1 MGPIQDFFTQ
11 PLGSTILNLLIALLI
26 LIVGYIVA
34 RILGSITRRLLKR
47 ISLDNRLA
55 DWLSEPDQ
63 KRDFNVENIIAGVVF
78 WLVMLFVL
86 VAFFDRLNLT
96 GISSPISA
104 FLDSVTTE
112 YLPRLLAAGALLFIA
127 WLVAMALRYLV
138 VKGGALL
145 KVDERLSK
153 YAALK
158 EDEQVTFTDSL
169 AKAVYWFTLL
179 LFLPSVLTA
188 LGIQQIAVPIQTVF
202 NQIFDYIPNILAAGV
217 ILLVGW
223 FIARV
228 IRQVVENLL
237 KAIGTDKA
245 GERAGL
251 SEERSLSE
259 IVGLILYIFVF
270 IVALIAALE
279 ALDIAAITIPTTQML
294 STIINVIPNLIGA
307 ALILVLAFYIGRLVA
322 NLVRDLLAGI
332 GLDTVPEKLDIKW
345 SSTTSLSQWVGYL
358 ILVAIMLF
366 ATVSATEMLG
376 SDALTE
382 IMNVFI
388 AFFWKVVLAVVIFA
402 IGLYF
407 ANLAYKAVMKTGTNQ
422 ANFIGRM
429 AQIAIVIFAG
439 AISLREIGVANEIIN
454 LAFGITLAA
463 LGLAVALAFG
473 LGGKSI
479 AEREV
484 DGFLTMMRTPKDE
497 DK

>member
-11 PLGSTILNLLIALLI
+11 PLGSTILNLLVALLI

-34 RILGSITRRLLKR
+34 RILGSLTRRLLKR
-47 ISLDNRLA
+47 TNLDNRLTN
-55 DWLSEPDQ
+55 WLSEPED
-63 KRDFNVENIIAGVVF
+63 KRDFNVENIIGSVVF

-86 VAFFDRLNLT
+86 VAFFERLNLT
-96 GISSPISA
+96 GIASPISA
-104 FLDSVTTE
+104 FLDRVTTE
-112 YLPRLLAAGALLFIA
+112 FLPRLLAAGILLFIA
-127 WLVAMALRYLV
+127 WLVAMALRFLV
-138 VKGGALL
+138 EKGGSLF

-158 EDEQVTFTDSL
+158 EEEQVTFTSSL
-169 AKAVYWFTLL
+169 ATAVYWFTLL

-188 LGIQQIAVPIQTVF
+188 LGIQQIAAPIQTVF
-202 NQIFDYIPNILAAGV
+202 NQIFDYIPNVLAAGV

-259 IVGLILYIFVF
+259 IVGLILYVFVF
-270 IVALIAALE
+270 IVALIAALD

-307 ALILVLAFYIGRLVA
+307 ALVLVLAFYIGRMVA

-332 GLDTVPEKLDIKW
+332 GLDTVPEKLDIRW
-345 SSTTSLSQWVGYL
+345 SSTTSLSQWVAYL

-376 SDALTE
+376 SEALTE

-388 AFFWKVVLAVVIFA
+388 AFFWKVVLAVIIFA

-407 ANLAYKAVMKTGTNQ
+407 ANLAYKAVMKTGMNQ
-422 ANFIGRM
+422 ANFIGRT
-429 AQIAIVIFAG
+429 AQVAIVVFAA
-439 AISLREIGVANEIIN
+439 AIALREIGVANEIVN

-463 LGLAVALAFG
+463 IGLAAALSFG
-473 LGGKSI
+473 LGTQKI
-479 AEREV
+479 AEREL
-484 DGFLTMMRTPKDE
+484 DGFITKMRGPKDE
-497 DK
+497 G

>member
-1 MGPIQDFFTQ
+1 MGPIQEFFTQ
-11 PLGSTILNLLIALLI
+11 PLGITILNLLVALLI

-34 RILGSITRRLLKR
+34 RILGSFARRLLKR

-55 DWLSEPDQ
+55 EWLSEPEE
-63 KRDFNVENIIAGVVF
+63 KRDFNVENIIGSIVF

-96 GISSPISA
+96 GISTPISA
-104 FLDSVTTE
+104 FLDRVTTE
-112 YLPRLLAAGALLFIA
+112 FVPRLLAAGGLLFLA
-127 WLVAMALRYLV
+127 WLVAMALRFLV
-138 VKGGALL
+138 AKGGALF

-158 EDEQVTFTDSL
+158 EEEKVTFTESL
-169 AKAVYWFTLL
+169 AKGVYWFTLL
-179 LFLPSVLTA
+179 LFLPSVLSA
-188 LGIQQIAVPIQTVF
+188 LGIQQIAVPIQSVF
-202 NQIFDYIPNILAAGV
+202 IQIFEYIPNVLAAGV
-217 ILLVGW
+217 IILVGW

-228 IRQVVENLL
+228 VRQIVENLL

-245 GERAGL
+245 GQRAGL

-259 IVGLILYIFVF
+259 IVGLILYVF
-270 IVALIAALE
+270 IFMVALIASLE
-279 ALDIAAITIPTTQML
+279 ALDIAAITIPMTQML
-294 STIINVIPNLIGA
+294 NTIINVIPNLIGA

-332 GLDTVPEKLDIKW
+332 GLDTIPEKLDISW
-345 SSTTSLSQWVGYL
+345 SSTTSLSQWVAYL

-382 IMNVFI
+382 VMNVFI

-407 ANLAYKAVMKTGTNQ
+407 ANLAYKAVMKTGMNQ
-422 ANFIGRM
+422 ANFIGRT
-429 AQIAIVIFAG
+429 AQVAIVVFAA
-439 AISLREIGVANEIIN
+439 AIALRELGVANEIVN

-463 LGLAVALAFG
+463 IGLAAALSFG
-473 LGGKSI
+473 LGTQKI
-479 AEREV
+479 AEREL
-484 DGFLTMMRTPKDE
+484 DGFITKLRSPKDE
-497 DK
+497 G